1 MSNEATPVNKTP
13 LKVVTLD
20 EVLEAERDKIVGNG
34 NPDGYLLPYAKPTLD
49 KHLHRDKAVEINRPD
64 RLS

>member
-34 NPDGYLLPYAKPTLD
+34 NPDGYLLPYANQ
-49 KHLHRDKAVEINRPD
+49 HSINICIAIKQ
-64 RLS
+64 